1 MKPMNYLI
9 DKNEDSSAY
18 LERLIKHYGSAETQE
33 EILSC
38 LAMEWKRRYI
48 DKMRTL
54 GKHKASSWWANTID
68 DMEKKR
74 GKQFVADLRL
84 RMNKLKETK

>member
-1 MKPMNYLI
+1 MKYLI
-9 DKNEDSSAY
+9 DKNEDSFAY
-18 LERLIKHYGSAETQE
+18 RQRLIKHYGSQETRE

-48 DKMRTL
+48 DKMKTL
-54 GKHKASSWWANTID
+54 GKHKASTWWANTID

-74 GKQFVADLRL
+74 GKPFVADLRL